1 MGKKLY
7 RSKLNKVIA
16 GVCGGIAE
24 YFMID
29 PTVIRII
36 FVVLGF
42 SIAPVMIP
50 AYIIAIIIVPEG
62 YGDSFNSFNSQSDNN
77 QADNTFNDSSNS
89 WKEPVKYDSSKS
101 GLIIG
106 AVLVLL
112 GVMFFVRQFFNWLD
126 MKYFMPILLVVIGGI
141 IIFKGR
147 RGSN

>member
-7 RSKLNKVIA
+7 RSKSNRVIA
-16 GVCGGIAE
+16 GICGGVSE

-29 PTVIRII
+29 PTIIRII

-42 SIAPVMIP
+42 TIAPVMIP

-77 QADNTFNDSSNS
+77 QENNSFNDPSNS
-89 WKEPVKYDSSKS
+89 WKEPAKVDSRKS

-106 AVLVLL
+106 TVLVLL
-112 GVMFFVRQFFNWLD
+112 GVMFFARQFFNWLD
-126 MKYFMPILLVVIGGI
+126 MKYFMPLLLIVIGGI

-147 RGSN
+147 RGSY